1 MSEKFEVVRD
11 YLLDMD
17 LNIVR
22 EEASDEVFV
31 VEDLDNG
38 IRNLIIDCEAPLL
51 VLEQLIM
58 AMPDDDQED
67 LFRRLL
73 QMNRTL
79 IHGSFVIDEEAK
91 YVFFRDTLQIENL
104 DFNELEASIQALS
117 MGLAENADELLAYA
131 KK

>member
-1 MSEKFEVVRD
+1 MSEKFEVVRN

-17 LNIVR
+17 MKIVR
-22 EEASDEVFV
+22 EEEGEEVFV

-58 AMPDDDQED
+58 AVADDDRED
-67 LFRRLL
+67 LYRRLL

-79 IHGSFVIDEEAK
+79 IHGAFVLDEEAK
-91 YVFFRDTLQIENL
+91 YVFFRDTLQIDNL
-104 DFNELEASIQALS
+104 DFNELEGSIHALT